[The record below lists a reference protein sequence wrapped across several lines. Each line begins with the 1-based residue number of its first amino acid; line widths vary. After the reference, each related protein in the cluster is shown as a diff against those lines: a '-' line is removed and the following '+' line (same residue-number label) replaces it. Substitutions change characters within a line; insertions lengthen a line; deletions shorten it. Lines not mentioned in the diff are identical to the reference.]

1 MEIFDDDLNAEVIG
15 FGALNVDKLFSV
27 ENIAGADEESFIKT
41 SQDVPGGSAANTI
54 VGLSRLGISTSII
67 GKIAE
72 DDDGELIEYNLAI
85 NGVFSN
91 NLIYADKGSTGKC
104 LGFVDSNGDRC
115 LYVDPGVND
124 EIVIDEINTLNIM
137 RCKIMHYTSFVG
149 DSFKTQ
155 IDLLDNLNKDTI
167 LSFDPGM
174 LYVQKGFDE
183 IKPILDRCDILL
195 INESELRLLFNDV
208 ESSYQQ
214 LAKKLLECGISTIVI
229 KRGSQGVYACNK
241 DGECEVEV
249 FECDVVDT
257 TGAGDSFNSGF
268 LYAYLKEY
276 DLEKSCKIGNWVA
289 SKAIEGF
296 GMDKFPQS
304 NELKVF
310 IDKI

>member
-15 FGALNVDKLFSV
+15 FGALNVDKLYSV
-27 ENIAGADEESFIKT
+27 ENIAGADEESFINS
-41 SQDVPGGSAANTI
+41 SQDTPGGSAANTI
-54 VGLSRLGISTSII
+54 IGLSKLGISTSII

-72 DDDGELIEYNLAI
+72 DDDGDLIEYNLAI
-85 NGVFSN
+85 NEVYSN

-104 LGFVDSNGDRC
+104 LGFVDAGGERC

-124 EIVIDEINTLNIM
+124 DIVIDEINTLNIM

-155 IDLLDNLNKDTI
+155 IDLLNNLNKDTI

-174 LYVQKGFDE
+174 LYAQKGLDE
-183 IKPILDRCDILL
+183 LKPILDRCDILL
-195 INESELRLLFNDV
+195 INESELRLLFNDE
-208 ESSYQQ
+208 ESSYEQ
-214 LAKKLLECGISTIVI
+214 LAKKLLDSGISTVVV
-229 KRGSQGVYACNK
+229 KRGSDGVFACNNNEK
-241 DGECEVEV
+241 CDVGV

-268 LYAYLKEY
+268 LYAYLKDY
-276 DLEKSCKIGNWVA
+276 DLEKSCEIGNWVA

-296 GMDKFPQS
+296 GMDKFPVLK
-304 NELKVF
+304 ELEEF
-310 IDKI
+310 IKD

>member
-15 FGALNVDKLFSV
+15 FGALNVDKLYSV
-27 ENIAGADEESFIKT
+27 ENIAGADEESFIKSCKDT
-41 SQDVPGGSAANTI
+41 PGGSAANTI
-54 VGLSRLGISTSII
+54 VGLSKLGISTSII

-72 DDDGELIEYNLAI
+72 DDDGDLIEYNLAI
-85 NGVFSN
+85 NEVYSN
-91 NLIYADKGSTGKC
+91 NLIYSDNGSTGKC
-104 LGFVDSNGDRC
+104 IGFVDSEGNRC

-124 EIVIDEINTLNIM
+124 DIVIDEINPLNIM

-149 DSFKTQ
+149 DSFNTQ
-155 IDLLDNLNKDTI
+155 IELLEKLGKETI

-195 INESELRLLFNDV
+195 INESELRLLFKDD
-208 ESSYQQ
+208 ESSLKQ
-214 LAKKLLECGISTIVI
+214 LTINLLEIGIETVVV
-229 KRGSQGVYACNK
+229 KRGSKGVFACNNEE
-241 DGECEVEV
+241 ECDVGV

-268 LYAYLKEY
+268 LYAFLNGYN
-276 DLEKSCKIGNWVA
+276 LEKSCEIGNWVA

-296 GMDKFPQS
+296 GMDNFPKLD
-304 NELKVF
+304 ELKEF
-310 IDKI
+310 IDS

>member
-15 FGALNVDKLFSV
+15 FGALNVDKLYSV
-27 ENIAGADEESFIKT
+27 ENIAGADEESFIKS
-41 SQDVPGGSAANTI
+41 SQDTPGGSAANTI
-54 VGLSRLGISTSII
+54 IGLSKLGISTSII

-72 DDDGELIEYNLAI
+72 DDDGDLIEYNLAI
-85 NGVFSN
+85 NEVYSN

-104 LGFVDSNGDRC
+104 LGFVDADGERC

-124 EIVIDEINTLNIM
+124 DIVIDEINTLNIM

-155 IDLLDNLNKDTI
+155 IDLLNNLNKDTI

-174 LYVQKGFDE
+174 LYAQKGLDE
-183 IKPILDRCDILL
+183 LKPILDRCDILL
-195 INESELRLLFNDV
+195 INESELRLLFNDE
-208 ESSYQQ
+208 ESSYEQ
-214 LAKKLLECGISTIVI
+214 LAKKLLDSGISTVVV
-229 KRGSQGVYACNK
+229 KRGSDGVFACNNNEK
-241 DGECEVEV
+241 CDVGV

-257 TGAGDSFNSGF
+257 TGAGDCFNSGF
-268 LYAYLKEY
+268 LYAYLKDY

-296 GMDKFPQS
+296 GMDKFPVLK
-304 NELKVF
+304 ELEEF
-310 IDKI
+310 IKD